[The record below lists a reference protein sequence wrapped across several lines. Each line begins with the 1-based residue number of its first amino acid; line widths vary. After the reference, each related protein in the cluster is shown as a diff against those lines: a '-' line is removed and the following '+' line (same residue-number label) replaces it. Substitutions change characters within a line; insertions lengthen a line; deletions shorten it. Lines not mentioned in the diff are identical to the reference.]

1 LKAKSNLTTKREK
14 MCNKRDSEKDKVNL
28 REWLEKRKKLEK
40 SLNK

>member
-1 LKAKSNLTTKREK
+1 